1 MGFYLHVFGGS
12 TYFLFDSSA
21 EPGPSVSCPWWSFRH
36 QPVKMAKKHPRWS
49 WPSSQPSFLCWC
61 QCCIWDSTKPWG
73 VKPPILV
80 GWRPGQNNLK
90 KIWRPMFDGSQIINY
105 CRSIFGHIT
114 VEASLDILGGL
125 LQAVHKQASLKGSYT
140 TIHEMIESP
149 FDAFS
154 LWHVQDHIISQK
166 KSSWQ
171 CRFLAHDLPTSHS
184 DGIWDHRSR
193 QTMTCFK

>member
-1 MGFYLHVFGGS
+1 MH
-12 TYFLFDSSA
+12 SSDTNVA
-21 EPGPSVSCPWWSFRH
+21 RGA
-36 QPVKMAKKHPRWS
+36 VKMAKKHPRWS

-125 LQAVHKQASLKGSYT
+125 LQAAKCTYLWIWVCAYNAAYIYIYIRVCVYTRIYRYISVICIYISTVSCPWTEIPTLRLPLGTRWMSLV
-140 TIHEMIESP
+140 
-149 FDAFS
+149 
-154 LWHVQDHIISQK
+154 LWAPNWRLNPSENVKAKMWIGLVPQLSI
-166 KSSWQ
+166 
-171 CRFLAHDLPTSHS
+171 P
-184 DGIWDHRSR
+184 
-193 QTMTCFK
+193 

>member
-1 MGFYLHVFGGS
+1 
-12 TYFLFDSSA
+12 
-21 EPGPSVSCPWWSFRH
+21 
-36 QPVKMAKKHPRWS
+36 
-49 WPSSQPSFLCWC
+49 
-61 QCCIWDSTKPWG
+61 
-73 VKPPILV
+73 
-80 GWRPGQNNLK
+80 
-90 KIWRPMFDGSQIINY
+90 MFDGSQIINY

-166 KSSWQ
+166 KFSWQ
-171 CRFLAHDLPTSHS
+171 CRFFQDVATVAKSITVLSQFRSH
-184 DGIWDHRSR
+184 
-193 QTMTCFK
+193 

>member
-80 GWRPGQNNLK
+80 GWRPGQNNYLK

-105 CRSIFGHIT
+105 CRSIFGHIGWPPASSPQAGIIEGILYNNPWNDRVSIWCVLT
-114 VEASLDILGGL
+114 VACSRSYHLPKKVQLAMQVLGSRL
-125 LQAVHKQASLKGSYT
+125 AN
-140 TIHEMIESP
+140 
-149 FDAFS
+149 
-154 LWHVQDHIISQK
+154 
-166 KSSWQ
+166 KS
-171 CRFLAHDLPTSHS
+171 
-184 DGIWDHRSR
+184 
-193 QTMTCFK
+193 